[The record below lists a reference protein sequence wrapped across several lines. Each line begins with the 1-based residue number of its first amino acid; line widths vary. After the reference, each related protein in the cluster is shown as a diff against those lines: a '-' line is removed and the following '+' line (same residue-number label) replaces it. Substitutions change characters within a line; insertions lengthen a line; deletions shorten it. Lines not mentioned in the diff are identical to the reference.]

1 MTAKRVGIGA
11 RPMPDA
17 QARAWVR
24 QASGQITANGSPY
37 TARLTL
43 DITPKLRARIKV
55 AAFQE
60 GVTVAHMLRELLEAR
75 FPEREA

>member
-11 RPMPDA
+11 RPMADA
-17 QARAWVR
+17 QARAWIR
-24 QASGQITANGSPY
+24 QASGQITANGSVY

-43 DITPKLRARIKV
+43 DITPELRARIKV
-55 AAFQE
+55 AAFQK
-60 GVTVAHMLRELLEAR
+60 GVTVAQMLRELLEAH

>member
-1 MTAKRVGIGA
+1 MSAKRVGIGT
-11 RPMPDA
+11 RPMADA
-17 QARAWVR
+17 QARAWIR
-24 QASGQITANGSPY
+24 QASGQLTAKGCVY

-43 DITPKLRARIKV
+43 DVTPGLRARIKV

-60 GVTVAHMLRELLEAR
+60 GITVAQMLRELLEAR

>member
-11 RPMPDA
+11 RPMVDA
-17 QARAWVR
+17 QAQAWVR
-24 QASGQITANGSPY
+24 QASGHITANGSVY

-43 DITPKLRARIKV
+43 DITPQLRARIKV

-60 GVTVAHMLRELLEAR
+60 GVTVAQMLRELLDAH